1 MNPLIIS
8 TATKAHPLLVRSL
21 DVLQASSALSTR
33 NISDKVVQQASAT
46 SRSENQDDGH
56 ESC

>member
-8 TATKAHPLLVRSL
+8 TATKTHPLLVRSL
-21 DVLQASSALSTR
+21 DVLQAPSALSAR
-33 NISDKVVQQASAT
+33 NISGKVVQQASAT
-46 SRSENQDDGH
+46 SRSEDQDDGD